1 MVEKN
6 KEEKEEKEEKVEIV
20 EEKKETS
27 SNLKVILPVL
37 CVALV
42 ALAAFI
48 SLTLKNKNE
57 STKLIDNNLE
67 EQVQPSNDE
76 LIEQEEITGNSMEV
90 YYKTSEFCKSNF
102 NGCDNSF
109 KIATETT
116 DTKIFDTYKKGYIL
130 YKDGTKIKL
139 YSASSK
145 KSKDINISNEYDF
158 YNLVVDSKTNDPV
171 GIIYNKGDSKI
182 RNYYSIILD
191 KDIYNNIYH
200 DLSDIDG
207 NYLSGGKYECNK
219 SCDFVSVDLL
229 SAREEKIL
237 NSAKATKEDTDEGSS
252 KRFDYISNNNYRY
265 YALVTMLDGYSYN
278 KIYDE
283 DLKEIL
289 SFNGYG
295 IFENN
300 ISVNDKGQIYIVNDN
315 KLNIYDNTGKQ
326 VNSISTYDKIL
337 QLVDEYIIA
346 IKNNKLV
353 IATIDGLEK
362 TICEW
367 KDNNNYHSGLSGWY
381 ETNGKNGIY
390 MVVEDPNISTDE
402 VWNYYKNLPED
413 DRDIESKED
422 LKSVDLGYEYYY
434 IPTTGEVGKIP
445 TYIGGYA
452 KPILYLYP
460 EKETKVTITFD
471 HPEKLTTTYPKY
483 KDNWTV
489 YAKPN
494 GDLRDLNNKYYY
506 GLYWEEDL
514 NHRVNFDEGF
524 YVTKDNAIDFLEEKL
539 SIIGFNDRERN
550 EFIMYWLPILE
561 KNEKNL
567 VYFELTQERNGYSK
581 INITPKPDSMLRV
594 AIHVKKVKE
603 RTNIKEQKLTQFN
616 RTGFSAVE
624 WGGVVY

>member
-6 KEEKEEKEEKVEIV
+6 KEEKEEKVEVV

-27 SNLKVILPVL
+27 NNLKIILPVL

-116 DTKIFDTYKKGYIL
+116 DTKIFDTYKKEYIL
-130 YKDGTKIKL
+130 YKDDTKTKL

-171 GIIYNKGDSKI
+171 GIIYNEGDSKI

-390 MVVEDPNISTDE
+390 MVVEDPNISTEE
-402 VWNYYKNLPED
+402 VWDYYKNSG
-413 DRDIESKED
+413 SKEITSID
-422 LKSVDLGYEYYY
+422 ELIGIDLGYEYYY

-483 KDNWTV
+483 KDNWIV